1 MRILCAFI
9 FICVLQ
15 SASLEK
21 AEPITTQQKQDVT
34 KPKIPPETNPEAA
47 VEQTPDVN
55 LEKGA
60 DTLSKPKPGTEAD
73 KSPDTLSEPKSD
85 PNLEPKSESDA
96 DQRSDV
102 EETTDSDIKSTTES
116 PNTNSQQNPANT
128 PEKGQAK
135 PKETG
140 PRPTKPE
147 PRPTKPGPKSTKE
160 DFFWGPPQCE
170 QQNYTRLSCSKV
182 FCPPWRRCIAGVC
195 VCQMPYKC
203 PRQDTRACTLDG
215 AEFYSMCQTNA
226 IACRA
231 NKPTFSHFSRTCKT
245 DENVQTT
252 FRNSGDKRVLE
263 IHSKKGKMLVCGSEW
278 NIAAANVFCRNDST
292 EYYRGAERA
301 SKMQYVELE
310 GEDWPDQCMKVRC
323 TGSELSLA
331 ECTIYNPTPI
341 KGKQQVA
348 VANCYNET
356 TKEQSMKFRCVN
368 GKYVNYGKL
377 CDGIDD
383 CGDNSDEMCCQDCQ
397 KKNNAFWCPSGVCI
411 PRHAV
416 RDGVRDCLG
425 GEDELEEN
433 GPIVE
438 NDPKEF
444 FTDPLAE
451 IKKIRSTAE
460 SKLQCGVPNMDYVYK
475 AEDDGSSRQRR
486 KRLVGGEESLPTQ
499 IQWQVAIQ
507 DEGSIHCGGVYLGGC
522 WVLTAAHCVR
532 PKPKSFRVKFS
543 LWRKNRKQSTT
554 DSIPVK
560 KIIIHENYDAQTYV
574 NDIALVQLE
583 ELNLSD
589 KCMLDNPAIRAVCV
603 PWSTQQFQPNDT
615 CTISGWGRDKA
626 GMSASILKWANVTI
640 IGDCQNFYK
649 HRFLP
654 GMECAGDLEGKVD
667 SCQGDSGG
675 PLVCKDASGLSY
687 VWGIVSW
694 GDKCGEPNHPGVY
707 TKVAHYF
714 DWIRFNTG
722 WAAVTKFNQ

>member
-1 MRILCAFI
+1 MENFAM
-9 FICVLQ
+9 VL
-15 SASLEK
+15 
-21 AEPITTQQKQDVT
+21 TTVETTVT
-34 KPKIPPETNPEAA
+34 KCAA
-47 VEQTPDVN
+47 
-55 LEKGA
+55 
-60 DTLSKPKPGTEAD
+60 
-73 KSPDTLSEPKSD
+73 
-85 PNLEPKSESDA
+85 
-96 DQRSDV
+96 
-102 EETTDSDIKSTTES
+102 
-116 PNTNSQQNPANT
+116 
-128 PEKGQAK
+128 
-135 PKETG
+135 
-140 PRPTKPE
+140 
-147 PRPTKPGPKSTKE
+147 
-160 DFFWGPPQCE
+160 
-170 QQNYTRLSCSKV
+170 
-182 FCPPWRRCIAGVC
+182 
-195 VCQMPYKC
+195 
-203 PRQDTRACTLDG
+203 
-215 AEFYSMCQTNA
+215 
-226 IACRA
+226 
-231 NKPTFSHFSRTCKT
+231 RTVK
-245 DENVQTT
+245 
-252 FRNSGDKRVLE
+252 
-263 IHSKKGKMLVCGSEW
+263 
-278 NIAAANVFCRNDST
+278 
-292 EYYRGAERA
+292 
-301 SKMQYVELE
+301 
-310 GEDWPDQCMKVRC
+310 
-323 TGSELSLA
+323 
-331 ECTIYNPTPI
+331 
-341 KGKQQVA
+341 
-348 VANCYNET
+348 
-356 TKEQSMKFRCVN
+356 
-368 GKYVNYGKL
+368 
-377 CDGIDD
+377 
-383 CGDNSDEMCCQDCQ
+383 